1 MTVRVVEGQYSRGYS
16 WYTPVRVVQEQ
27 GSIRAG
33 HYKPFQVL
41 SAGQQAPALALDVTS
56 DESVASL
63 QKLLKVNMPKM
74 PSYHHI
80 CQERETPVTELINNA
95 GISTPDHPHE
105 AVGSIVRAE
114 MMAVFNTNVAGVAA
128 VITAS
133 GVLEE
138 RGGKVVN
145 VSSSEQWTLD

>member
-16 WYTPVRVVQEQ
+16 WYRPVRVVQEQ

-63 QKLLKVNMPKM
+63 QKLLKVSMAQTAFI
-74 PSYHHI
+74 PS
-80 CQERETPVTELINNA
+80 CL
-95 GISTPDHPHE
+95 
-105 AVGSIVRAE
+105 
-114 MMAVFNTNVAGVAA
+114 
-128 VITAS
+128 S
-133 GVLEE
+133 GK
-138 RGGKVVN
+138 RD
-145 VSSSEQWTLD
+145 SCH